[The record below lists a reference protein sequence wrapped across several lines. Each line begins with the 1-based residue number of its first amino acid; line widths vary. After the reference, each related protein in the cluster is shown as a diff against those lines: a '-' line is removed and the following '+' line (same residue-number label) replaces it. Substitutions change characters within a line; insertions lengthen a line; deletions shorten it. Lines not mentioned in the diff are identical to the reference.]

1 MSNDVTNSLWR
12 TAGCAAANDSCGPVQ
27 TSAVYARS
35 RITHVSEQAVSLV
48 LLVFGG
54 GLVVGNIVGGKLA
67 LKGLRAARVA
77 TATY

>member
-1 MSNDVTNSLWR
+1 MTQL
-12 TAGCAAANDSCGPVQ
+12 
-27 TSAVYARS
+27 
-35 RITHVSEQAVSLV
+35 THVSEQAVSLV